1 MSNIFRIHM
10 EYITFCIPYYG
21 KELVHTELLTRS
33 IESIRLYYPTNPIL
47 VCKTSDSHLP
57 EDLSGVE
64 VYSTFVDGSH
74 IYGAIEL
81 LTRVCKT
88 KHFLI
93 CHDSMFLMK
102 PLPDSVLHKPLYPL
116 WHFNEYNCY
125 FHDTYIQS
133 LTNAI
138 LIDNKDI
145 FLQKFTESKEWNG
158 IFGPAFGGTLETLKI
173 LWKILNIQKETI
185 GPYLGRTGLMGA
197 ERLIAIVCIYMGL
210 DTKESLNGNIYK
222 HPNVFNV
229 DVDIPDL
236 STVNYDSYFLK
247 VWRKR

>member
-1 MSNIFRIHM
+1 M

-21 KELVHTELLTRS
+21 KELVHTELLRRS

-93 CHDSMFLMK
+93 CHDSI
-102 PLPDSVLHKPLYPL
+102 DL
-116 WHFNEYNCY
+116 WNVH
-125 FHDTYIQS
+125 
-133 LTNAI
+133 
-138 LIDNKDI
+138 
-145 FLQKFTESKEWNG
+145 
-158 IFGPAFGGTLETLKI
+158 LKG
-173 LWKILNIQKETI
+173 Q
-185 GPYLGRTGLMGA
+185 GLMH
-197 ERLIAIVCIYMGL
+197 RDVCQYQKCHAPHTGIL
-210 DTKESLNGNIYK
+210 D
-222 HPNVFNV
+222 
-229 DVDIPDL
+229 
-236 STVNYDSYFLK
+236 
-247 VWRKR
+247 RKAA